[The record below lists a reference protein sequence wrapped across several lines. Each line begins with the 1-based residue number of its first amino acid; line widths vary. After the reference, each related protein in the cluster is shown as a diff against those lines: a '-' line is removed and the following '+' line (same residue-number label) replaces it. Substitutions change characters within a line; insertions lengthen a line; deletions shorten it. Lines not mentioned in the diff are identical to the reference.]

1 MDILSLLHVSTQND
15 STLLSQ
21 LRQQITWLIAKG
33 QLKPGDQLP
42 SIHHLA
48 DHLGI
53 NLHTVRSA
61 YKKLEED
68 GLVQIRQGHG
78 THVLPLDLTLLSR
91 SSKDMR
97 SHTVGVII
105 PSWSNPFYHIFLQG
119 VEEIAEKDQ
128 TLLFLCN
135 THDDPKN
142 AWRDFARL
150 SAKQVDGI
158 LIASHDV
165 DSLLSSG
172 SGTNSQRH
180 HLPYVTVDWPGSRGY
195 SVQLD
200 LESAGYQ
207 ATEHL
212 IQHGHRRVGMI
223 TVFSDSPN
231 VLAINQGY
239 ERALRTSDITPDP
252 DIMIQVTGWGLENGR
267 EGAKQLLSGAKP
279 PTALFAAADM
289 LALGA
294 MQAIKASGRLIPD
307 DMALTSFNDIPNAA
321 LTEPAL
327 TTVAA
332 PTRQMG
338 REAMKMLRTLIDGKQ
353 PAKRTLS
360 LPTELVIRQS
370 CGWH

>member
-1 MDILSLLHVSTQND
+1 MDILSALHVSTQND
-15 STLLSQ
+15 DTLLNQ
-21 LRQQITWLIAKG
+21 IRQQITWLIANG

-42 SIHHLA
+42 SIHRMA

-61 YKKLEED
+61 YKKLEGD
-68 GLVQIRQGHG
+68 GLVQIQQGHG
-78 THVLPLDLTLLSR
+78 TLVLPFDLTLLSR
-91 SSKDMR
+91 STKDIR

-105 PSWSNPFYHIFLQG
+105 PSWSNPFYHAFLQG

-150 SAKQVDGI
+150 STKQVDGI

-165 DSLLSSG
+165 GSLHSENALDSP
-172 SGTNSQRH
+172 RRR
-180 HLPYVTVDWPGSRGY
+180 LPFVTVDWPGSRGY

-200 LESAGYQ
+200 LESASYQ

-223 TVFSDSPN
+223 TVLSESPN
-231 VLAINQGY
+231 VLAINRGY
-239 ERALRTSDITPDP
+239 ERALQTYGITPDP
-252 DIMIQVTGWGLENGR
+252 DITIRVTGWGLECGR
-267 EGAKQLLSGAKP
+267 EGAEQLLSVSQP
-279 PTALFAAADM
+279 PAALFTAADM

-327 TTVAA
+327 TTVKA
-332 PTRQMG
+332 PARQMG
-338 REAMKMLRTLIDGKQ
+338 REAMKMLQTLIEGKQ
-353 PAKRTLS
+353 PVKRTLS
-360 LPTELVIRQS
+360 LSTQLVVRQS
-370 CGWH
+370 CGRH